1 MTIEQVRQI
10 VGSVGEQ
17 KLAAILVSGAKLED
31 IIEAKALTDGKSD
44 IVGQGEHA
52 IRGPVKEVLTILT
65 A

>member
-1 MTIEQVRQI
+1 MTTEQVRQI

-44 IVGQGEHA
+44 IVGQGEQA